1 MVRRP
6 HAPTSPSTPPSGTSQ
21 AYKLLYLACSSLFLN
36 MVGQSLDIELVCI
49 STMEED
55 ITNIR
60 KGKKI
65 VVVRHREV
73 TKHLAKGSTLTAGYY
88 TNKN

>member
-6 HAPTSPSTPPSGTSQ
+6 PQTAILGLQFTLSRHH
-21 AYKLLYLACSSLFLN
+21 
-36 MVGQSLDIELVCI
+36 MVGQSLYIELVCI

-73 TKHLAKGSTLTAGYY
+73 TKHLAKGSTLTAGY
-88 TNKN
+88 